1 LYNKLNQWLRHSA
14 ARPWQKG
21 QRGNP
26 GGTSKG
32 ARRNLTDAFIRA
44 LARDWQVHGEAV
56 IKRVRDDNPV
66 AYFKGMLSLVQKD
79 IGVEGEL
86 KQAPLDTEPLS
97 ATLAWIEQVLSES
110 EHPSR
115 DTQPAKH
122 NSETAVGYAV
132 GQTRKPAILTD
143 RDEAE
148 RDQAG
153 MNGLEAQGCD

>member
-1 LYNKLNQWLRHSA
+1 MWYNKLDQLLRHSA

-66 AYFKGMLSLVQKD
+66 AYFKGMLSLVPKD

-97 ATLAWIEQVLSES
+97 ATLA
-110 EHPSR
+110 
-115 DTQPAKH
+115 
-122 NSETAVGYAV
+122 
-132 GQTRKPAILTD
+132 
-143 RDEAE
+143 
-148 RDQAG
+148 
-153 MNGLEAQGCD
+153 